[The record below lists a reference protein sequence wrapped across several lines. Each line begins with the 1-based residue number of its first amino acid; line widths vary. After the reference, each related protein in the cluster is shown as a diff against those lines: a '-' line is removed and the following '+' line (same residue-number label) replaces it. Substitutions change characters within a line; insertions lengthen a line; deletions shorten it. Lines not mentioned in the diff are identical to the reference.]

1 METRLLDRQ
10 WIERL
15 LAEDAAGALK
25 VLSDSAYQEAVSE
38 VERPEDL
45 ERGLERA
52 LAETLTTVA
61 AMSPDPEL
69 IDLFRL
75 RWDFRTLRSLLK
87 AHLLGVEFE
96 EIGLTDGIGTVEVD
110 VLAKAVQDEDMMVL
124 PPALV
129 DAARSASDAF
139 RDRGELRDVDR
150 VLDLALWAH
159 QIRVASEHR
168 DDFLIGYIRTE
179 IDLLNTKTFM
189 RMKTAGLDRSDL
201 ARLLVP
207 GGTLEPSHF
216 EALIGEPVDAFARSL
231 EYGRYGTLA
240 PVFRD
245 WTSESTHALEL
256 ACDNIL
262 LDYVENAKI
271 IAYGIEPLVAF
282 VLMRQTELKLVR
294 AAVVA
299 KLDGLTRDDI
309 EGRLR
314 SVHV

>member
-25 VLSDSAYQEAVSE
+25 VLSDSAYQEAVSD

-52 LAETLTTVA
+52 LAETLATVS

-75 RWDFRTLRSLLK
+75 RWDFRNLRSLIK
-87 AHLLGVEFE
+87 AQLLGIEFE
-96 EIGLTDGIGTVEVD
+96 EIGLTDGIGTLEVD
-110 VLAKAVQDEDMMVL
+110 VLAKAVQDEDMTVL

-129 DAARSASDAF
+129 DATRSASDAF
-139 RDRGELRDVDR
+139 RDHGELKEVDR
-150 VLDLALWAH
+150 ALDVALWAH
-159 QIRVASEHR
+159 QLSVATEHG

-179 IDLLNTKTFM
+179 IDLLNTKTFI
-189 RMKTAGLDRSDL
+189 RMKTAELDRRDL
-201 ARLLVP
+201 TRALVP
-207 GGTLEPSHF
+207 GGTLEPSYF

-245 WTSESTHALEL
+245 WTPESTHTLEL
-256 ACDNIL
+256 ACDNII
-262 LDYVENAKI
+262 LDYVGKAKTV
-271 IAYGIEPLVAF
+271 AYGIEPLLAF

-299 KLDGLTRDDI
+299 KLDGLGREEV